1 MSNIGQ
7 AELDCQYNMSWRSQV
22 QAPWAV
28 GGLDE
33 SLLSSDNLAE
43 SANSPFNRV
52 QRELRG
58 RPPLAVLDTNYV
70 RTGLDFQLRKGSPP
84 ASIAL
89 AQGAALRS

>member
-1 MSNIGQ
+1 M
-7 AELDCQYNMSWRSQV
+7 
-22 QAPWAV
+22 

-58 RPPLAVLDTNYV
+58 RPPLAVLDTSYV